1 MLTGADTRDMQA
13 FRVTNPSWVKY
24 IQLHFLTHHGSE
36 PVCALNDVRVYGKSA
51 ADDLEDRLAME
62 TSQACSCHM
71 ALCLCNLVIFEAWH
85 TLRRPADVIH
95 VAQVTCSLAIVTSL
109 CTSCGTS

>member
-1 MLTGADTRDMQA
+1 MQRGANTSDMQA

-62 TSQACSCHM
+62 TSQAYPDM
-71 ALCLCNLVIFEAWH
+71 ATCV
-85 TLRRPADVIH
+85 AD
-95 VAQVTCSLAIVTSL
+95 Q
-109 CTSCGTS
+109 